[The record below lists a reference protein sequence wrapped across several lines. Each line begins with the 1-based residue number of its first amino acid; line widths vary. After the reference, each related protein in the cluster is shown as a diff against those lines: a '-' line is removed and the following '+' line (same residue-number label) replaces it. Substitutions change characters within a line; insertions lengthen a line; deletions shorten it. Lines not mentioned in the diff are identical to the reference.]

1 MRTPGPA
8 NWSIDIDDPVVGVG
22 EFVMADEAA
31 YCALDRRLGYAELS
45 LRRETVAARL
55 SVVDVADVGSFTP
68 QYRDQLG
75 IDDCRGAVRL
85 VGGGLG
91 QFRAGVWASPVAEP
105 DRQALITELVRQAV
119 DEARRDGAA
128 AVSPFVGAA
137 DLAAF
142 TSAAEGVRTRAQASW
157 CSLPIGAAG
166 DIDEFIDGQERK
178 CRQTWRRD
186 QRDAERLGL
195 THEVVPIVDEHLRA
209 AAPLVAEVAQRNGL
223 DEHVRIAQWRVKNY
237 LRRPGHHFLIR
248 SSAGGQALA
257 YTVCRRWGGTLD
269 AHTVGIDGQ
278 TPHRRSVYH
287 FAAYLAPLGV
297 AISAGLRRLDLG
309 LAHEQPKLVRGCQ
322 AEPMWFVD
330 YRVS

>member
-1 MRTPGPA
+1 MRAPGSA
-8 NWSIDIDDPVVGVG
+8 DWSIDVDDPVVGVG

-45 LRRETVAARL
+45 LCRETASARL
-55 SVVDVADVGSFTP
+55 SVVDVADVASFTP
-68 QYRDQLG
+68 EYRDQLG
-75 IDDCRGAVRL
+75 IGDRRGAVRL

-105 DRQALITELVRQAV
+105 DRQALITDLVRRAV
-119 DEARRDGAA
+119 DEARRDGVA

-137 DLAAF
+137 DLDAF
-142 TSAAEGVRTRAQASW
+142 TSTAGDVHTRAQASW
-157 CSLPIGAAG
+157 CSLPIDAAG
-166 DIDEFIDGQERK
+166 DVDQFIDGQERK

-195 THEVVPIVDEHLRA
+195 TYDVVPLDDEHLRA
-209 AAPLVAEVAQRNGL
+209 AAPLVAEVARRNGL

-237 LRRPGHHFLIR
+237 LRRPGRHFLIR
-248 SSAGGQALA
+248 SSASGQALA
-257 YTVCRRWGGTLD
+257 YTVCRRWGRTLD
-269 AHTVGIDGQ
+269 AHTVGLDGR
-278 TPHRRSVYH
+278 TPQRRSVYH
-287 FAAYLAPLGV
+287 FAAYLAPLRV

-309 LAHEQPKLVRGCQ
+309 LAHEQPKLVRGCE

-330 YRVS
+330 YRG